1 MDHSKFIVL
10 NQKQESNIH
19 ERLNIA
25 KFYFHQD
32 KVRNQ
37 YTVFVVAGVTGSI
50 HGRELGWKLVQK
62 NWMDFH
68 DRYQGGF
75 LLPRVIK
82 CATENIVKE
91 EKAKEVEVGIYRS
104 N

>member
-1 MDHSKFIVL
+1 
-10 NQKQESNIH
+10 
-19 ERLNIA
+19 
-25 KFYFHQD
+25 
-32 KVRNQ
+32 
-37 YTVFVVAGVTGSI
+37 
-50 HGRELGWKLVQK
+50 
-62 NWMDFH
+62 MDFH
-68 DRYQGGF
+68 DRYHYQGGF